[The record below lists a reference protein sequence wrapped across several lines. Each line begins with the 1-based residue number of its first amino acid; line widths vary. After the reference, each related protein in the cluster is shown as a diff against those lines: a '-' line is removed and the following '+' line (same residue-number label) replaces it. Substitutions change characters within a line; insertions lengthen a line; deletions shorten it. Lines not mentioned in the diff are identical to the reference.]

1 MSEASQT
8 IPLPSLESAIALS
21 GIKEE
26 NLKFLA
32 QHTGTSVVLRGQ
44 DILVRGREKAVDRC
58 IKALYFLQPFWETAQ
73 HISQPDF
80 LTAFH
85 AIDTHQVEEYQDLQK
100 QTLGKTRRGEYIRAK
115 TFRQRQYVQLI
126 QKHDITFGIGP
137 AGTGKTFL
145 AAVLAVQA
153 LLQDQVERL
162 ILTRPAVEAG
172 EKLGFLPGDL
182 QQKVDPFLRPLYD
195 ALYQF
200 IDPLKLP
207 ELMEKGRIEIAPLAY
222 MRGRTLSN
230 SFVIVDEAQNTTPA
244 QLKMV
249 LTRLGFGSKMVITG
263 DITQTD
269 LPSHQSSGLITASK
283 VLKSVE
289 GIGFCYLTDADVVR
303 HPLVQKIVGAYER
316 FENYGPASPKRFSG
330 NQTRGE

>member
-1 MSEASQT
+1 MSEVSQT
-8 IPLPSLESAIALS
+8 VQLPTLESAIALS
-21 GIKEE
+21 GSKEE
-26 NLKFLA
+26 NLEFLA
-32 QHTGTSVVLRGQ
+32 RHTGTNVTLRGQ
-44 DILVRGREKAVDRC
+44 DLVVRGQSDAVERCLKA
-58 IKALYFLQPFWETAQ
+58 ISFLEPYWQVAQ
-73 HISQPDF
+73 NITQPDLF
-80 LTAFH
+80 TAFH
-85 AIDTHQVEEYQDLQK
+85 AIDTNQRDEYRELQTH
-100 QTLGKTRRGEYIRAK
+100 TLAKTRRGEYIRAK
-115 TFRQRQYVQLI
+115 TFRQREYIRSI
-126 QKHDITFGIGP
+126 QKYDITFGIGP

-153 LLQDQVERL
+153 LLNDDVERL

-182 QQKVDPFLRPLYD
+182 QQKVNPFLRPLYD

-222 MRGRTLSN
+222 MRGRTLTN

-249 LTRLGFGSKMVITG
+249 LTRLGFGSKMVVTG

-269 LPSHQSSGLITASK
+269 LPAHQPSGLVTSSK
-283 VLKSVE
+283 ILKSVE

-303 HPLVQKIVGAYER
+303 HPLVQKIVSAYEK
-316 FENYGPASPKRFSG
+316 FEHSGFSDRSPRRKMP
-330 NQTRGE
+330 